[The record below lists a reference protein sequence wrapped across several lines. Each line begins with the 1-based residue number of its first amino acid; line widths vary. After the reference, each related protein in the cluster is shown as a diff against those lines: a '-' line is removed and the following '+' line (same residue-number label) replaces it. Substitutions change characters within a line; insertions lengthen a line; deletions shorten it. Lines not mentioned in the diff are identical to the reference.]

1 MDTTNETTFT
11 VEQHPPVMPDI
22 EPPSTTDTVATTVA
36 LDTPI
41 SDAPESSTD
50 QMNNTTESPLL
61 VPERNALSQGIS
73 AEAHEPPIRSDT
85 SAPPRPPPPEVE
97 HAYWAEM
104 EEDTSVPDEAEM
116 KEIESAADGD
126 YSAYECESHR
136 ITVGSIGK
144 HH

>member
-1 MDTTNETTFT
+1 MDTTSETSVT
-11 VEQHPPVMPDI
+11 VEQLPPVTPNM
-22 EPPSTTDTVATTVA
+22 EPHSTTDTGATTVA
-36 LDTPI
+36 LDAPI

-50 QMNNTTESPLL
+50 QLNNAMESPLL
-61 VPERNALSQGIS
+61 MPEQNISSQDTS
-73 AEAHEPPIRSDT
+73 ADEHEPTIRSDI

-126 YSAYECESHR
+126 YSAYECES
-136 ITVGSIGK
+136 IVGNMGK